1 MQALLDQSGTDITH
15 LFHGIHPRGTLESA
29 LDPEQRIGRL
39 DQAGEQTEHV
49 QTFADILQIL
59 QL

>member
-15 LFHGIHPRGTLESA
+15 IFHGIHPGGTLESA

-39 DQAGEQTEHV
+39 DQAGEQTEHF
-49 QTFADILQIL
+49 QTFADVFQIS
-59 QL
+59 QT